1 MLQKLTLKAR
11 VFVNAKSVM
20 ANSKAYWKLLQG
32 GTSKIKWK
40 AVEYYKVG
48 EIDMVRMVPVLK
60 GDASGPID

>member
-1 MLQKLTLKAR
+1 M
-11 VFVNAKSVM
+11 NAKSVM